1 MHCKLIIHVGAGKSS
16 LTLALFRIIEATE
29 GNIKIDN
36 VDVSKIGLKLLRS
49 SISVIPQDPFIFSG
63 SIRENIDPFG
73 LVGDADIWFALEKAS
88 LKPFVQGLSKGM
100 NEQVLQGGENLS
112 AGQRQLLCLAR
123 ALVKKT
129 KILVLDE
136 VIILHFSIFP

>member
-1 MHCKLIIHVGAGKSS
+1 M
-16 LTLALFRIIEATE
+16 
-29 GNIKIDN
+29 
-36 VDVSKIGLKLLRS
+36 DVSKIGLKLLRS

-63 SIRENIDPFG
+63 TIRENIDPFG

-136 VIILHFSIFP
+136 VITLN

>member
-1 MHCKLIIHVGAGKSS
+1 MCLFLAILGAGKSS
-16 LTLALFRIIEATE
+16 LTLGLFRIIEAVE

-63 SIRENIDPFG
+63 TIRENIDPFG

-88 LKPFVQGLSKGM
+88 LKAFVQGLGKGIL
-100 NEQVLQGGENLS
+100 EPVLQGGENLS
-112 AGQRQLLCLAR
+112 VGQRQLLCLAR

-136 VIILHFSIFP
+136 VIHFN